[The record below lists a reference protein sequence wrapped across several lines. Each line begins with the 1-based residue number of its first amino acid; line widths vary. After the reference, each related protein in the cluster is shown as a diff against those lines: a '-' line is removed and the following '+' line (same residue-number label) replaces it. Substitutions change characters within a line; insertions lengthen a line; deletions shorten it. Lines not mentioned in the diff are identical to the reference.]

1 MLLLL
6 LIEYIKKREG
16 ERERDEDM
24 YIYLS
29 FFASLFYY
37 KQQLLM

>member
-6 LIEYIKKREG
+6 LIEYIKKRE
-16 ERERDEDM
+16 RESDEDM